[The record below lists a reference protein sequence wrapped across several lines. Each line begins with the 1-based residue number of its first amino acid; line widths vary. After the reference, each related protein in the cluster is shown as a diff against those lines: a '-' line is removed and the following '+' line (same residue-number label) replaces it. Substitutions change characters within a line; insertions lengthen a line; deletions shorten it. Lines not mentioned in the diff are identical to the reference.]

1 MKWGSRKFILTVV
14 QTLIVLVLPIVY
26 KKLEIGDDV
35 LMLVLGASSS
45 LVALYSGMNVLEK
58 KKANNFNI

>member
-58 KKANNFNI
+58 KKANAE